1 MKKLLLIFAI
11 LSAGYEVV
19 TAQPAAVQR
28 LWSNA
33 NAAYAQAD
41 YKQAITYY
49 DSIQML
55 GYTGHDL
62 YYNLGNAYFRDGK
75 IGQSILNYERAL
87 DLRPADDDARHNL
100 SVANSY
106 VKDKIDNVP
115 EFFLVTWVR
124 SLRMSL
130 SSNAW
135 AAISLILFAI
145 TLSAVLLYLLSGRL
159 AIRKTGFYT
168 GIIALLLFLLSLSFS
183 SAERRQIL
191 YPEYAIVMHSSA
203 SVKSSPDNG
212 SKELFIIHE
221 GTKVKVVREIG
232 QWKEI
237 MIADGN
243 KGWMNSD
250 AIEMI

>member
-1 MKKLLLIFAI
+1 MA
-11 LSAGYEVV
+11 
-19 TAQPAAVQR
+19 TAQPAAVMR
-28 LWSNA
+28 LWNA
-33 NAAYAQAD
+33 GNSAYTQAE
-41 YKQAITYY
+41 YKQAIAYY
-49 DSIQML
+49 DSVQTL

-75 IGQSILNYERAL
+75 IGKAILNYERAL
-87 DLRPADDDARHNL
+87 DLRPADSDARHNL
-100 SVANSY
+100 NVANGY
-106 VKDKIDNVP
+106 VKDKIENVP
-115 EFFLVTWVR
+115 QFFLVTWIR
-124 SLRMSL
+124 SLRMSF

-145 TLSAVLLYLLSGRL
+145 TLCAVLLYLLSGSL
-159 AIRKTGFYT
+159 PLRKTGFYT
-168 GIIALLLFLLSLSFS
+168 GIVALLLFILALSFS

-191 YPEYAIVMHSSA
+191 HPEYAIVMQASSA
-203 SVKSSPDNG
+203 VKSSPDNG

-221 GTKVKVVREIG
+221 GTKVRVVREIG

-243 KGWMNSD
+243 KGWVNGA

>member
-1 MKKLLLIFAI
+1 MEKPSELM
-11 LSAGYEVV
+11 E
-19 TAQPAAVQR
+19 
-28 LWSNA
+28 N
-33 NAAYAQAD
+33 
-41 YKQAITYY
+41 
-49 DSIQML
+49 
-55 GYTGHDL
+55 L

-75 IGQSILNYERAL
+75 IGKSILNYERAL

-191 YPEYAIVMHSSA
+191 HPEYAIVMHSSA